1 MKKSIARILILLSAL
16 SLGLTACAPSSRDQ
30 KKDTPN
36 EIITPTDQT
45 LKVGDIIFHKSQSK
59 QSKAIKEASQSEWTH
74 VGILVSKD
82 GEWYVAEAIG
92 PVVSTKLQ
100 DFINRGKDQEYKIY
114 RFKYF
119 DAISMEDKLIEAIKK
134 QNKAYDIYF
143 EISDESTYCSEL
155 VYKAMLEVTSHE
167 VGTVQQFKD
176 LKLNGPQVKALIKRR
191 LTDKGRT
198 LDPEE
203 QIITPA
209 SQMLDPNMI
218 LIKESL
224 KK

>member
-1 MKKSIARILILLSAL
+1 MVFS
-16 SLGLTACAPSSRDQ
+16 ACAPGSRDNS
-30 KKDTPN
+30 KANTPPEGVTTDTS
-36 EIITPTDQT
+36 
-45 LKVGDIIFHKSQSK
+45 LKVGDIIFHKSQSG

-74 VGILVSKD
+74 VGILVFQD
-82 GEWYVAEAIG
+82 GEWYVSEAIG

-100 DFINRGKDQEYKIY
+100 DFIDRGKNKEYKIY

-119 DAISMEDKLIEAIKK
+119 DAATMENDLLTAIER

-155 VYKAMLEVTSHE
+155 VYKAMLEVTGQE
-167 VGTVQQFKD
+167 LGTVQQFKD

-198 LDPEE
+198 LDLEE
-203 QIITPA
+203 PIITPA
-209 SQMLDPNMI
+209 SQMHDANMT
-218 LIKESL
+218 LIKEFL

>member
-1 MKKSIARILILLSAL
+1 MKKQIAKLLLILVAL
-16 SLGLTACAPSSRDQ
+16 NVGLTACAPSSRDQ
-30 KKDTPN
+30 NKNQK
-36 EIITPTDQT
+36 PTEVAPSEQT

-74 VGILVSKD
+74 VGILISKD
-82 GEWYVAEAIG
+82 GEWYVSEAIG

-100 DFINRGKDQEYKIY
+100 DFINRGKDKEYKIY

-119 DAISMEDKLIEAIKK
+119 DAISMEDKLLEAIQK

-155 VYKAMLEVTSHE
+155 VYKAMLEVTGHE
-167 VGTVQQFKD
+167 VGSVQQFKD
-176 LKLNGPQVKALIKRR
+176 LKLSGPQVKALIKRR
-191 LTDKGRT
+191 LTDKGRV

-203 QIITPA
+203 PIITPA
-209 SQMLDPNMI
+209 SQMLDPNMT

>member
-1 MKKSIARILILLSAL
+1 M
-16 SLGLTACAPSSRDQ
+16 GLTACAPSSRDHT
-30 KKDTPN
+30 KNEKPAEVVTP
-36 EIITPTDQT
+36 EQT

-74 VGILVSKD
+74 VGILVSQNN
-82 GEWYVAEAIG
+82 EWYVAEAIG

-100 DFINRGKDQEYKIY
+100 DFINRGKDKEYKIY

-119 DAISMEDKLIEAIKK
+119 DAISMEDKLLEAIKK

-155 VYKAMLEVTSHE
+155 VYKAMLEVTGHE
-167 VGTVQQFKD
+167 VGVVQQFKD
-176 LKLNGPQVKALIKRR
+176 LKLTGPQVKALIKRR
-191 LTDKGRT
+191 LTDKGRV

-203 QIITPA
+203 PIITPA
-209 SQMLDPNMI
+209 SQMLDPQLT
-218 LIKESL
+218 LIKEFL